1 MGFEFITPHTSL
13 NRLNIMA
20 DLKFVSSFLL
30 LLIFNLLVF
39 KVILY
44 FRSYKLVIHERNLP
58 MNYNGFFLDFL
69 NLISIEY
76 YEKKLSAI
84 YFLQNFS

>member
-1 MGFEFITPHTSL
+1 MGYEFITPHTSL
-13 NRLNIMA
+13 NRLNIKA

-44 FRSYKLVIHERNLP
+44 FRSYKLVIHEWNLP
-58 MNYNGFFLDFL
+58 INYNGFFLDFL
-69 NLISIEY
+69 NLISIGY
-76 YEKKLSAI
+76 YEI
-84 YFLQNFS
+84 